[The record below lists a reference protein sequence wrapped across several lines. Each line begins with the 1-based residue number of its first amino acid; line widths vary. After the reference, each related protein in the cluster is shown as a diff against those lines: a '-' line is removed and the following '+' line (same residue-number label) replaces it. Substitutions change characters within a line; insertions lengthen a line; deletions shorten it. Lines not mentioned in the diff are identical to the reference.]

1 MSSIL
6 TNSSAM
12 SALQTLQ
19 SINKDLTS
27 TQDRISSGLKIHSSK
42 ENAAY
47 FSISETMKGDSGML
61 NAINDGLTFTKNSLA
76 TARLGAESFQELAKQ
91 FTEKVA
97 FAQGAKGGFEEVQN
111 DLSEIVKQME
121 ATISQSTFN
130 GDDMVNAKAEMVT
143 DDEASVVTT
152 EGVLT
157 SQEDVAPTINVVTGI
172 SRAGTGGFA
181 ATTMEVETIDLSAR
195 LADFKAI
202 ENNFATRAAGQPE
215 TDGEPNDDPAVPADG
230 EDYLKAVLAESESI
244 FAAATTAA
252 TTLGQAE
259 RSVESQQEFLGKLV
273 DNIDAG
279 VGAIVDA
286 NMEKEAARLQSLQVQ
301 QQLATQSLSIANQA
315 PQNILSLFR

>member
-76 TARLGAESFQELAKQ
+76 TARLGAESFQDLAKQ

-97 FAQGAKGGFEEVQN
+97 FAQGAKGGFTEVQN
-111 DLSEIVKQME
+111 DLDEIVKQME

-130 GDDMVNAKAEMVT
+130 GDDMVNATGLSDDAVAEVDAT
-143 DDEASVVTT
+143 DGSWSTQETVVDS
-152 EGVLT
+152 
-157 SQEDVAPTINVVTGI
+157 SQNVVTGI
-172 SRAGTGGFA
+172 SRADGAFT
-181 ATTMEVETIDLSAR
+181 ATTMVVDKVDLTAM
-195 LADFKAI
+195 LKEFGAIADS
-202 ENNFATRAAGQPE
+202 FATRAEDG
-215 TDGEPNDDPAVPADG
+215 TDVTDPDDSTIVIGTQGE
-230 EDYLKAVLAESESI
+230 EYLKGVLGGAEGLL
-244 FAAATTAA
+244 ARATTAA

-259 RSVESQQEFLGKLV
+259 KSVEGQQEFLGKLV
-273 DNIDAG
+273 ANIESG
-279 VGAIVDA
+279 VGSIVDA
-286 NMEKEAARLQSLQVQ
+286 NMEQEAARLQSLQVQ